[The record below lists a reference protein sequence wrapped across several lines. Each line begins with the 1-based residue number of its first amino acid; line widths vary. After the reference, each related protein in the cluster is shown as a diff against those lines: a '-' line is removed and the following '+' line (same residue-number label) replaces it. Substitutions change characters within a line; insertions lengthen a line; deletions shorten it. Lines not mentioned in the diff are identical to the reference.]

1 MTIKLFNY
9 PITRRYPTDWKFLC
23 YKNPKKGP
31 YIMFDKQGQIVGRM
45 AANKEFINHND
56 IYNPDKIDYYSL
68 YIQRL
73 YVPKEHR
80 GKGIASAFLNI
91 AKADSYRRGC
101 NGNVHLI
108 AESFEQGAKPPQK
121 IYRRAGF
128 DSQKKGHIEIIDK
141 AIAEGTPLPP
151 GKWSTPMYFAGKD

>member
-1 MTIKLFNY
+1 MNIKSLEY
-9 PITRRYPTDWKFLC
+9 PLTRRYPKDWQFLC
-23 YKNPKKGP
+23 YRNPKKGP
-31 YIMFDKQGQIVGRM
+31 YWMFDKQGQIVGRM
-45 AANKEFINHND
+45 AASKEFINHND
-56 IYNPDKIDYYSL
+56 VYNPDKIDYYSL

-80 GKGIASAFLNI
+80 GKGIGTAFLNI
-91 AKADSYRRGC
+91 AKTDSYRRGC
-101 NGNVHLI
+101 HGNVHLI

-121 IYRRAGF
+121 LYRRAGF